1 MPLHPHASDSQQ
13 PSPSLNQGKKP
24 YEPPAWESET
34 VFETQALAC
43 NRATVA
49 GGGKVRCLFNRIT

>member
-1 MPLHPHASDSQQ
+1 MQPQQASSDS
-13 PSPSLNQGKKP
+13 PLRKTSDPEKKP

-43 NRATVA
+43 SRATVA
-49 GGGKVRCLFNRIT
+49 GGGKVRCLFNRTT